1 MDTMP
6 MLAFESQEAEM
17 KEILETE
24 EQHLR
29 NRDGAA
35 RGGLE
40 DRATWQ
46 MVKRYRAS
54 VMWSAFVGMAGVN
67 WGMDVLV
74 RNFLAGI
81 WGERC

>member
-17 KEILETE
+17 KEILESE
-24 EQHLR
+24 EHLHTQDAETR
-29 NRDGAA
+29 
-35 RGGLE
+35 GLE

-54 VMWSAFVGMAGVN
+54 VMWSAFIGMAGVN

-74 RNFLAGI
+74 RIPFTHPALI
-81 WGERC
+81 